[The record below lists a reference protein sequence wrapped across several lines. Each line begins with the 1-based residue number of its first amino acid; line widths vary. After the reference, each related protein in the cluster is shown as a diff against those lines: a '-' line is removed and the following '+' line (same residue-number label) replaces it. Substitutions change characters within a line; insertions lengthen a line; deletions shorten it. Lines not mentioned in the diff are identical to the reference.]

1 LRNLINNS
9 LRFARGR
16 IAIRVSGDD
25 DYAYVTV
32 TDDGPGFN
40 EESAR
45 RAFHRFFRGSEAG
58 RNSEGAG
65 LGLAMVLRILQLHGG
80 TVRLVP
86 GMDGGA
92 GVELRF
98 RRARVGIAG

>member
-1 LRNLINNS
+1 
-9 LRFARGR
+9 
-16 IAIRVSGDD
+16 
-25 DYAYVTV
+25 
-32 TDDGPGFN
+32 
-40 EESAR
+40 
-45 RAFHRFFRGSEAG
+45 
-58 RNSEGAG
+58 
-65 LGLAMVLRILQLHGG
+65 MVLRILQLHGG